1 MLNSKAI
8 LVTAAFG
15 LAIGGASS
23 ALARSDPQ
31 TDSDKAQYELAQ
43 GNYWM
48 ATNLQKRVVAAAPT
62 VENRFNL
69 ATAYQETGRLNT
81 AKAYYR
87 TLATEG
93 EGAVMEQGWRS
104 RSFDIGMESA
114 DRLLYI
120 DWLQNGAT
128 RHSGAVAATEA
139 ASNVSATVGGATKGD
154 AEVTDEQARALD
166 RQARAATR

>member
-23 ALARSDPQ
+23 ALARSDAQ
-31 TDSDKAQYELAQ
+31 TNSDKAQYELAQ
-43 GNYWM
+43 GNYWL
-48 ATNLQKRVVAAAPT
+48 ATNLQKRVVAEAPT
-62 VENRFNL
+62 VVNRFNL
-69 ATAYQETGRLNT
+69 ATAYQQTGRLNT
-81 AKAYYR
+81 AKSYYQA
-87 TLATEG
+87 LATEG
-93 EGAVMEQGWRS
+93 EGVGMEQGWRS
-104 RSFDIGMESA
+104 RNFDVGMTSA

-128 RHSGAVAATEA
+128 RRGGAVAATEA
-139 ASNVSATVGGATKGD
+139 ASNVSATVGGAGNGD

-166 RQARAATR
+166 RQARAAIR

>member
-15 LAIGGASS
+15 LTLGGASA
-23 ALARSDPQ
+23 ALARADGQ
-31 TDSDKAQYELAQ
+31 TLSDKAQYELAQ

-48 ATNLQKRVVAAAPT
+48 ATNLQKRVVAEAPT
-62 VENRFNL
+62 VVNRFNL
-69 ATAYQETGRLNT
+69 ATAYQQTGRLNT
-81 AKAYYR
+81 AKTYYQA
-87 TLATEG
+87 LSTEG
-93 EGAVMEQGWRS
+93 EGVGMEQGWRS
-104 RSFDIGMESA
+104 RNFDVGMTSA

-128 RHSGAVAATEA
+128 RRSGAVAAGEA
-139 ASNVSATVGGATKGD
+139 ATNVSATVGGNGD

-166 RQARAATR
+166 RQARAAIR